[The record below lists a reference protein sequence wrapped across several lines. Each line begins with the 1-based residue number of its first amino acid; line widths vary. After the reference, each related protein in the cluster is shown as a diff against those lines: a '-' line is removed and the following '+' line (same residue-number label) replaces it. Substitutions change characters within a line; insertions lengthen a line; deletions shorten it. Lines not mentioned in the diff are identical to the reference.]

1 METIK
6 RQMDSLT
13 EMVNDL
19 QIQMEFRNERSP
31 ESDLSERATRIDE
44 RIRIDEQPAFRIME
58 ANIPE
63 VESSVISSESDN
75 IIQSTTA
82 EEDSEEEFNG
92 PVVRSISRVSSKRT
106 MRHNNRKRLRWRSFY
121 TAHQVAKYFCII
133 ILRHEFK

>member
-1 METIK
+1 
-6 RQMDSLT
+6 MDSLT

-31 ESDLSERATRIDE
+31 ESDLSERAT
-44 RIRIDEQPAFRIME
+44 RIDEQPAFRIME

-82 EEDSEEEFNG
+82 EEDFEEEFNG

-133 ILRHEFK
+133 ILRHEFKEQ

>member
-44 RIRIDEQPAFRIME
+44 QPAFRIME

-82 EEDSEEEFNG
+82 EEDFEEEFNG

-121 TAHQVAKYFCII
+121 TAHQVAKYFYII